1 VSHITSSKSNEWL
14 LEKKKHILMLSMP
27 LECVIFP
34 PLHTNITDLKHEDMM
49 NQRKNERRKDYA
61 RFQAV
66 GEDGVAELSQ

>member
-1 VSHITSSKSNEWL
+1 
-14 LEKKKHILMLSMP
+14 MLSMP